1 MVVGGDALSAEPVS
15 EACGDGGDTIG
26 ELSRSDLALS
36 RNAVGVGED
45 DGGPIGAAAGVDL
58 LELEVGGGP
67 PDFGV

>member
-1 MVVGGDALSAEPVS
+1 VVVGGDALSSEPIGQ
-15 EACGDGGDTIG
+15 ACSYGGDTVR
-26 ELSRSDLALS
+26 ELGRGDLALS
-36 RNAVGVGED
+36 RDAVGVGED